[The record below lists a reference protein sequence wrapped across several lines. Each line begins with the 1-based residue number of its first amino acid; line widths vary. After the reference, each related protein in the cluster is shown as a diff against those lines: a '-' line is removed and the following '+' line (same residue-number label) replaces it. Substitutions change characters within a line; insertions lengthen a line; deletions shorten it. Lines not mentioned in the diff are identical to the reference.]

1 MKRDLLYRLLCGL
14 IGWGTVGLIYQ
25 FSADFHTQAN
35 LLTPSWIDNAIPY
48 SVQGIWFY
56 LSFFLFIPFGYLLC
70 PRQSVLKLMVAM
82 QLCALFSG
90 SVYLLYPTTMSYPIN
105 EGLDSASY
113 LLSQL
118 IAVDSPHNLLPS
130 LHVSLTALALYA
142 LWSQQYKL
150 RTGLFLLWAIMIC
163 FSVLQLRRHL
173 FIDLITGVIVAVLSG
188 YLSQLLVAKYLKW
201 QGRASE

>member
-1 MKRDLLYRLLCGL
+1 MKSDLLYRLFCGL
-14 IGWGTVGLIYQ
+14 IGWGTVGIVYQ
-25 FSADFHTQAN
+25 FTGDFHTEAN

-56 LSFFLFIPFGYLLC
+56 LSFFLFIPLGYRLC

-90 SVYLLYPTTMSYPIN
+90 SVYLLYPTTMNYPIN
-105 EGLDSASY
+105 GGLDSASY

-150 RTGLFLLWAIMIC
+150 RNGLFLLWAIMIC

-173 FIDLITGVIVAVLSG
+173 FIDLISGIIVAGLSW
-188 YLSQLLVAKYLKW
+188 YLSQLLMAQYLKW
-201 QGRASE
+201 QGRNLE